1 MRFRENVFPLLYK
14 PKKMKKRLRCCN
26 VLGWAYRVVK
36 MANRSGVKPSTWEC
50 LGAAQIIAVSGWLR
64 KD

>member
-1 MRFRENVFPLLYK
+1 
-14 PKKMKKRLRCCN
+14 MKKRLRCCN